1 MKLFGV
7 TDTGCHR
14 KDNQDSYA
22 VRRLSDEAAVLV
34 VCDGMGGAQA
44 GSVASR
50 VAVETFTAAVE
61 EQFAHGAPEDNPG
74 WWDDVLAE
82 ACNRANRQVYELS
95 RSDPGYQ
102 GMGTT
107 LVAVLALPGE
117 SHVVNVGDSRCYL
130 IEYGMIRQVTVD
142 HSLVQLLVDRGEITA
157 EEARVHPKKNL
168 ITRALGVDS
177 EVECDLLRVETGP
190 GSRLLLCSDGLS
202 NVLPD
207 QILLQTA
214 VDEPDPEELCR
225 GLLRMTLERGAPDN
239 VTIVLAQL

>member
-22 VRRLSDEAAVLV
+22 LRQLGDQAALLV

-44 GSVASR
+44 GSVASA
-50 VAVETFTAAVE
+50 VAAKTFAAAVE
-61 EQFAHGAPEDNPG
+61 EQFVLGALEDNPG
-74 WWDDVLAE
+74 WWDDVLVS
-82 ACNRANRQVYELS
+82 ACERANRKVYELS
-95 RSDPGYQ
+95 QTDPGYQ

-107 LVAVLALPGE
+107 LVAALALPGE
-117 SHVVNVGDSRCYL
+117 SHVINVGDSRCYL
-130 IEYGMIRQVTVD
+130 IEYGMLRQVTVD

-190 GSRLLLCSDGLS
+190 GSRLLLCSDGLT
-202 NVLPD
+202 NVLTD
-207 QILLQTA
+207 QVLLQTA
-214 VDEPDPEELCR
+214 ADEAEPEELCR
-225 GLLRMTLERGAPDN
+225 SLLRMTLERGAPDN
-239 VTIVLAQL
+239 VTVVLAQL

>member
-7 TDTGCHR
+7 TDVGCHR

-22 VRRLSDEAAVLV
+22 FRELSDQAAVLV

-44 GSVASR
+44 GSVAST
-50 VAVETFTAAVE
+50 VAVEAFAAAVE
-61 EQFAHGAPEDNPG
+61 ERFTSGIREDDPV
-74 WWDDVLAE
+74 WWEDVLAH
-82 ACNRANRQVYELS
+82 ACERANRKVFELS
-95 RSDPGYQ
+95 QTSIEYQ

-107 LVAVLALPGE
+107 LVAALVLHGE
-117 SHVVNVGDSRCYL
+117 SYVVNVGDSRCYL
-130 IEYGMIRQVTVD
+130 IENGMIRQITVD

-177 EVECDLLRVETGP
+177 TVDCDLLRVETGP

-202 NVLPD
+202 NVLID
-207 QILLQTA
+207 QVLLQTA
-214 VDEPDPEELCR
+214 MDEAEPEGLCR
-225 GLLRMTLERGAPDN
+225 SLLRMTLEQGAPDN
-239 VTIVLAQL
+239 VTVVLAQL

>member
-14 KDNQDSYA
+14 KDNQDSYDL
-22 VRRLSDEAAVLV
+22 RRLGDQVALLV

-44 GSVASR
+44 GRVAST
-50 VAVETFTAAVE
+50 VAVETFTASVE
-61 EQFAHGAPEDNPG
+61 EQFAHGAPKDDPD
-74 WWDDVLAE
+74 WWDDILAV
-82 ACNRANRQVYELS
+82 ACGRANRQVYELS
-95 RSDPGYQ
+95 QSDPGYQ

-157 EEARVHPKKNL
+157 EEARVHPQKNL

-190 GSRLLLCSDGLS
+190 GSRLLLCTDGLT
-202 NVLPD
+202 NVLKD
-207 QILLQTA
+207 QVLLQTS
-214 VDEPDPEELCR
+214 VDEAEPEDVCR
-225 GLLRMTLERGAPDN
+225 SLLRMTLERGAPDN
-239 VTIVLAQL
+239 VTVVLAQL